1 MSNRV
6 GAVYRGYSREQTV
19 TVEIAFLLA
28 VLAVMVFLFL
38 TEKLPVELTAFAGL
52 AVLAL
57 TGYVAPDEAFQ
68 GFSSPAVITMLSV
81 FFVSAALLHTG
92 VADSAALAIH
102 NIVGPREKLLVV
114 FLMLV
119 AGVLS
124 AFMNN
129 VAATAVLM
137 PAVAAL
143 CRQADIAPSRL
154 YMPLAFGAILGGTTT
169 LVGTPPNLLTAE
181 VMSERGIEPF
191 GLFEFTPFGVALL
204 LAGIVY
210 MLTIGRWLLPEG
222 GMTAQ
227 AGQGDLTKIYRL
239 RERMFSIHV
248 PSGSPLDG
256 MTLRDAR
263 LGTALHVNVVAVMR
277 GGKKELAPAPEFE
290 IHADDQLLVEGK
302 FSDVE
307 HLIGVQGLRVA
318 KTQQASLREASG
330 IFTGVVIRITQGDP
344 ALGRTVQDLRIRD
357 RFGVLV
363 AAIWRAG
370 VVVHDRPGGLPLE
383 AGDEVLLVGSREQV
397 EEVAASPQTDVVEI
411 GRTAVGRLEGVAFEL
426 AVGEGSTMV
435 GKTLR
440 ESRIG
445 ELVGLTVI
453 GVLRAGRIITV
464 GPEDCLEEGD
474 RLLVTGEPT
483 RIASLMEVGEVE
495 VEPEAPETEIA
506 SDSVL
511 VVEAVVAPRSSIAGN
526 TLVDLNFRER
536 YALQVLA
543 IWRDGEPL
551 HEGIANMTL
560 RIGDAL
566 LLQGAAAKV
575 QLLVSDHDFVVL
587 TPGLQELRRTNKAPF
602 ALAGLG
608 MMVFLVA
615 AGYFPIQVAAFA
627 AAVFVVLSGA
637 LTMPE
642 AYRAIEWRAIFL
654 VAAVL
659 PVGIAMERSGAAA
672 LIADGVVNTAGE
684 LGPVAVLIALLVLSS
699 ALSQGLDGAP
709 TVVLLAPVVFLLA
722 EQLEISP
729 RPLMMG
735 VGLAASAAFLTP
747 FSHKANLLVMGAG
760 GYRVGD
766 FVRVGSVLTI
776 IVLGLLALLIPLLLP
791 F

>member
-1 MSNRV
+1 M
-6 GAVYRGYSREQTV
+6 TP
-19 TVEIAFLLA
+19 EIAFLLA
-28 VLAVMVFLFL
+28 ILAAMVFLFL

-57 TGYVAPDEAFQ
+57 TGYVEPDEAFQ

-92 VADSAALAIH
+92 VADSAARGIH
-102 NIVGPREKLLVV
+102 RIVGPRERLLVV

-143 CRQADIAPSRL
+143 SREADIAPSRL

-169 LVGTPPNLLTAE
+169 LVGTPPNLLTAQ
-181 VMSERGIEPF
+181 VMSEQGLEPF
-191 GLFEFTPFGVALL
+191 GLFEFTPFGLALL
-204 LAGIVY
+204 GAGVVY

-222 GMTAQ
+222 GMT
-227 AGQGDLTKIYRL
+227 GTSPSDGDLTQIYRL
-239 RERMFSIHV
+239 RERLFSIHV
-248 PSGSPLDG
+248 PSGSPLEG
-256 MTLRDAR
+256 TTLRQAK
-263 LGTALHVNVVAVMR
+263 LGTALRINVVAVLR
-277 GGKKELAPAPEFE
+277 DGDKRLAPSPDFE
-290 IHADDQLLVEGK
+290 IHGGDRLVVEGT
-302 FSDVE
+302 FSDVK
-307 HLIGVQGLRVA
+307 HLAGVQGLKMAESR
-318 KTQQASLREASG
+318 KTSLREASG
-330 IFTGVVIRITQGDP
+330 IFTGLVIRITEGNP
-344 ALGRTVQDLRIRD
+344 AVGQTVQALRVRD
-357 RFGVLV
+357 RYGVLV
-363 AAIWRAG
+363 AAVWRDGEVA
-370 VVVHDRPGGLPLE
+370 HDRPGGLPLKV
-383 AGDEVLLVGSREQV
+383 GDEVLLVGQREQI

-411 GRTAVGRLEGVAFEL
+411 GRTAVGRLEGVAFEVTV
-426 AVGEGSTMV
+426 AEQSTMV

-440 ESRIG
+440 DSRIG

-453 GVLRAGRIITV
+453 GLMRGGRLTTVEPGDELRA
-464 GPEDCLEEGD
+464 GD
-474 RLLVTGEPT
+474 RLLVTGEAA
-483 RIASLMEVGEVE
+483 RIASLMDVGEVE
-495 VEPEAPETEIA
+495 VEEEAPETAIE
-506 SDSVL
+506 SDSVS
-511 VVEAVVAPRSSIAGN
+511 VVEVVVAPRSSIAGN
-526 TLVDLNFRER
+526 TLKGLDFRER
-536 YALQVLA
+536 YGLQVLA
-543 IWRDGEPL
+543 IWRDAEPV
-551 HEGIANMTL
+551 HEGLADVRV

-566 LLQGAAAKV
+566 LLQGPAAKV
-575 QLLVSDHDFVVL
+575 HLLVDDPDFVVL
-587 TPGLQELRRTNKAPF
+587 TPGLEETRRTRKAPF

-615 AGYFPIQVAAFA
+615 AGLFPIQVAAFA

-637 LTMPE
+637 LTMKE

-659 PVGIAMERSGAAA
+659 PVGVAMERTGAAA
-672 LIADGVVNTAGE
+672 LIADGVVNTAGD
-684 LGPVAVLIALLVLSS
+684 LGPMAVLVSLLVLSS

-722 EQLEISP
+722 EQLQISP

-776 IVLGLLALLIPLLLP
+776 IVLGLMALLIPLLMP

>member
-1 MSNRV
+1 M
-6 GAVYRGYSREQTV
+6 TP
-19 TVEIAFLLA
+19 EIAFLLA
-28 VLAVMVFLFL
+28 ILAVMVVLFL

-57 TGYVAPDEAFQ
+57 AGYVEPDEAFQ

-92 VADSAALAIH
+92 VADSAARGIH
-102 NIVGPREKLLVV
+102 RMVGPREQLLVI

-143 CRQADIAPSRL
+143 SREADIAPSRL

-181 VMSERGIEPF
+181 VMADQGLEPF
-191 GLFEFTPFGVALL
+191 GLFEFTPFGLALL
-204 LAGIVY
+204 GVGIVY

-222 GMTAQ
+222 GMTGASSSHR
-227 AGQGDLTKIYRL
+227 DLTQIYRL
-239 RERMFSIHV
+239 RERLFSIHV
-248 PSGSPLDG
+248 PSGSPLEG
-256 MTLRDAR
+256 ATLREAK
-263 LGTALHVNVVAVMR
+263 LGTALRINVVAVLR
-277 GGKKELAPAPEFE
+277 AGEKELAPSPDFQ
-290 IHADDQLLVEGK
+290 IHCGDRLVVEGK
-302 FSDVE
+302 FSDVK
-307 HLIGVQGLRVA
+307 HLAGVQGLEMEESS
-318 KTQQASLREASG
+318 KASLREASG
-330 IFTGVVIRITQGDP
+330 IFTGLVIRVTEGNP
-344 ALGRTVQDLRIRD
+344 AVGETVQSLRVRE
-357 RFGVLV
+357 RYGVLV
-363 AAIWRAG
+363 AAIWRDGEVA
-370 VVVHDRPGGLPLE
+370 HDRPGGLPLQV
-383 AGDEVLLVGSREQV
+383 GDEVLLIGQREQI
-397 EEVAASPQTDVVEI
+397 EQVAASPQTDVVEI
-411 GRTAVGRLEGVAFEL
+411 GRTAVGRLEGVAFEVT
-426 AVGEGSTMV
+426 VGPDSTMV

-440 ESRIG
+440 DSRIG
-445 ELVGLTVI
+445 ELVGITVI
-453 GVLRAGRIITV
+453 GVMRDGNLITV
-464 GPEDCLEEGD
+464 APEDELESGD
-474 RLLVTGEPT
+474 RLLVTGEPA
-483 RIASLMEVGEVE
+483 RIASLMDVGEVE
-495 VEPEAPETEIA
+495 VEEETPETDIE
-506 SDSVL
+506 SESVG
-511 VVEAVVAPRSSIAGN
+511 VVEVVVAPRSSVAGR
-526 TLVDLNFRER
+526 TLKELDFRER
-536 YALQVLA
+536 YGLQVLA
-543 IWRDGEPL
+543 IWREGEPV
-551 HEGIANMTL
+551 HEGLADITL
-560 RIGDAL
+560 SIGDAL
-566 LLQGAAAKV
+566 LLQGPAGKL
-575 QLLVSDHDFVVL
+575 QLLVEDPDFVVL
-587 TPGLQELRRTNKAPF
+587 TPGLQETRRTHKAPF

-608 MMVFLVA
+608 LMVFLVA
-615 AGYFPIQVAAFA
+615 AGLFPIQVAAFA

-659 PVGIAMERSGAAA
+659 PVGVAMERTGAAA

-684 LGPVAVLIALLVLSS
+684 MGPMAVLVALLVLSS

-722 EQLEISP
+722 EQLQISP

-766 FVRVGSVLTI
+766 FIRVGSVLTI
-776 IVLGLLALLIPLLLP
+776 IVLGLLAMLIPLLLP

>member
-1 MSNRV
+1 MSNRAQ
-6 GAVYRGYSREQTV
+6 AVHVCPEMPMTL
-19 TVEIAFLLA
+19 EIAFLFAILGT
-28 VLAVMVFLFL
+28 MVFYFL

-57 TGYVAPDEAFQ
+57 SGYVEPSEAFL

-92 VADSAALAIH
+92 VADAAAHVIH
-102 NIVGPREKLLVV
+102 RLVGPREMLLVV
-114 FLMLV
+114 FLMLA
-119 AGVLS
+119 AGLLS

-143 CRQADIAPSRL
+143 AKQARIAPSRL

-181 VMSERGIEPF
+181 VMNERGLEPF
-191 GLFEFTPFGVALL
+191 ALFDFTPFGVTLL
-204 LAGIVY
+204 AAGIVY
-210 MLTIGRWLLPEG
+210 MLTVGRWLLPDRG
-222 GMTAQ
+222 LSTGIA
-227 AGQGDLTKIYRL
+227 AQGDLTQIYRL
-239 RERMFSIHV
+239 RERLFSIRV
-248 PSGSPLDG
+248 PEGSPLDG
-256 MTLRDAR
+256 ITLRSAR
-263 LGTALHVNVVAVMR
+263 LGTALRVNVVAVVR
-277 GGKKELAPAPEFE
+277 AGRKELAPPPEFE
-290 IHADDQLLVEGK
+290 IRAGDTLLVEGK
-302 FSDVE
+302 FSDVK
-307 HLIGVQGLRVA
+307 HLVGVQGLEVA
-318 KTQQASLREASG
+318 AARIANLREASG
-330 IFTGVVIRITQGDP
+330 IFTGVVISIAEDNP
-344 ALGRTVQDLRIRD
+344 AVGRTVQALRIRE

-363 AAIWRAG
+363 AAVWRG
-370 VVVHDRPGGLPLE
+370 GEVVHDRPGGLPLH
-383 AGDEVLLVGSREQV
+383 AGDELLLVGQRDHI

-411 GRTAVGRLEGVAFEL
+411 GPAAVGRLEGVAFEL
-426 AVGEGSTMV
+426 EVAEGSTLA
-435 GKTLR
+435 GSSLR
-440 ESRIG
+440 DSRIG
-445 ELVGLTVI
+445 ELVGLTVV
-453 GVLRAGRIITV
+453 GVVRGGKLMTV
-464 GPEDCLEEGD
+464 EPEDVLEVGD

-483 RIASLMEVGEVE
+483 RVASLMEVGDIELDAT
-495 VEPEAPETEIA
+495 APETAIE

-511 VVEAVVAPRSSIAGN
+511 VVEAVVAPRSAIAGR
-526 TLVDLNFRER
+526 TLKELNFRER
-536 YALQVLA
+536 YNLQVLA
-543 IWRDGEPL
+543 IWREGEPI
-551 HEGIANMTL
+551 HEGLPDLRL

-566 LLQGAAAKV
+566 LLQGPAPKI
-575 QLLVSDHDFVVL
+575 QLLAPDPDFLVL
-587 TPGLQELRRTNKAPF
+587 TPGLQEVRRTGKAPF

-608 MMVFLVA
+608 IMVGLVA
-615 AGYFPIQVAAFA
+615 AGFFPIQVAAFV

-672 LIADGVVNTAGE
+672 LMADGVVNSAGQ
-684 LGPVAVLIALLVLSS
+684 LGPMAVLVSLLILSS

-709 TVVLLAPVVFLLA
+709 TVVLLAPVVFLAA
-722 EQLEISP
+722 EQLGISP

-766 FVRVGSVLTI
+766 FIRVGSLLTVV
-776 IVLGLLALLIPLLLP
+776 VLGLLALLIPWFLP